1 MTTSPPQQTIGSTG
15 PIESTGRSL
24 ARQRKRL
31 QQGFTLIEL
40 MAVVA
45 MIGVLAAL
53 AIVGYQRY
61 LSASH
66 SADAKAILGAIRI
79 AEETYRAE
87 TLVYLGCSAN
97 LLALYPAPPNGKRRH
112 WVNPGHVDVACWRM
126 LNVATDSPTRYGFAV
141 VAGAPGGTPPQP
153 NLPKAVTWGA
163 TTEPWY
169 VVQARGDNDD
179 DNDFSTFVTS
189 SFSGEV
195 VIDQEA
201 E

>member
-1 MTTSPPQQTIGSTG
+1 MKTSPPQQAIGSTG
-15 PIESTGRSL
+15 QNL

-31 QQGFTLIEL
+31 QLGFTLIEL

-66 SADAKAILGAIRI
+66 SSDAKAILGAIRI
-79 AEETYRAE
+79 AEENYRAE

-97 LLALYPAPPNGKRRH
+97 LQAHYPASPNGKRRH
-112 WVNPGHVDVACWRM
+112 WVAGPGHSDLGCWRM

-141 VAGAPGGTPPQP
+141 VAGPPGAIPPQP
-153 NLPKAVTWGA
+153 DLPKAVQWGA
-163 TTEPWY
+163 PTEPWY
-169 VVQARGDNDD
+169 VVQAQGDNDD
-179 DNDFSTFVTS
+179 DGDFSTFVTS

-195 VIDQEA
+195 VVHQEA